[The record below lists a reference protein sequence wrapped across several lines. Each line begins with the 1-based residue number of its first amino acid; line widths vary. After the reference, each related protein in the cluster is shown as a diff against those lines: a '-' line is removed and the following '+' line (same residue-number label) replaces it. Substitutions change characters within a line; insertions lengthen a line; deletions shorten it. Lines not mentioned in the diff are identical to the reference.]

1 MMKTNAHK
9 IDELSKIYTSK
20 QIISAS
26 VIVTCEM
33 LCVADSRERKDVFD
47 IYLAMLESCLDQ
59 AGNLLASVIAGEDG
73 KLNIK
78 DK

>member
-1 MMKTNAHK
+1 MKTNAHK

-26 VIVTCEM
+26 VIVTGEM
-33 LCVADSRERKDVFD
+33 LAVTNSSERKAVFD

-59 AGNLLASVIAGEDG
+59 AGNMIASVIANEDG
-73 KLNIK
+73 KQNIK